1 MLGDFIM
8 RRIPLLLLVVVVGAF
23 AAYGQVMIN
32 NFDNPRPDTAFSA
45 LFETG
50 SAYTFTFD
58 AVDKIEGTGSLK
70 TRAILASQHA
80 WGTYAQV
87 DYSLPTATP
96 LDWTISDSLSIW
108 VKVTMAPVRPANIV
122 FRISLVDQP
131 NAADPRE
138 EWVYENLTI
147 LDNVTPGWVRL
158 RVQIKERT
166 QPASNDLVPD
176 STGFILPPGSWG
188 LPRNN
193 AVFDRNKI
201 VGWKLIPVSGTIDA
215 DSVQVSFDKFERYG
229 VRAFP
234 AIIFTGRDFT
244 SQTSSTFTWGQSGLN
259 VEQGG
264 GPVPNSNA
272 IKWVMGNEWGNG
284 WTGWGCNVSP
294 AFNLAGGWTRDSV
307 KFKMKAEAGVDT
319 LRVQFESANGKR
331 GKLFKPLA
339 DNLWHSYAY
348 RLSDFTVQ
356 DNLPNF
362 DSSTVTVF
370 GIMAEHSAIAGKIV
384 YITEVWTGNPNID
397 VIPPPPPTGLAVAGV
412 SFNNLITWNDVP
424 NEPGVRYNV
433 FFKDGSWTS
442 VSDSTVED
450 LPFYNLTAPLTNHPL
465 RSPNTDQTVSYRYGV
480 TAKDLAGNEST
491 PLIAATPTTTLAKG
505 VPTIAKTGPVNFV
518 ANGTLTEWSTITPF
532 NLSVVTGTA
541 HAVPNFPINGD
552 NDLSVKAY
560 LATDAQYL
568 YVAFDVVDDTVAVDT
583 SAQDYQQDCPD
594 LCIGLYDWRGKRHSG
609 YRGGATPDYHFR
621 FSKNRIWLDNG
632 GVRVMSPG
640 VDYIWKEKT
649 LTPGYTVEARIPWTT
664 IAGLLPSRNDVVFV
678 PREGKRIAMN
688 LVINDRDN
696 AAAGGIRTGIMDYS
710 YLSNDNSWSDMYY
723 WTHTWIGNQW
733 TVGVKQTSSVAQSY
747 QLGQNYPNPF
757 NPTTQIKYSIAAPG
771 MVTLR
776 LFDVLGR
783 EVATLVNDRQEAGS
797 YTVNVDLAR
806 TGKGLSSGV
815 YFYRLESGSFS
826 AVNKMMMLK

>member
-1 MLGDFIM
+1 M
-8 RRIPLLLLVVVVGAF
+8 RRLQFLILVVFVGTL

-32 NFDNPRPDTAFSA
+32 NFDNARPDTAFRA
-45 LFETG
+45 LFEPG
-50 SAYTFTFD
+50 SSYSFTYD
-58 AVDKIEGTGSLK
+58 PVDKVEGTGSLK

-87 DYSLPTATP
+87 DYSLPVGATP

-108 VKVTMAPVRPANIV
+108 MKVTMAPVRPANIV
-122 FRISLVDQP
+122 FRISLVDRP
-131 NAADPRE
+131 NASDPTE
-138 EWVYENLTI
+138 EWMYENLTI
-147 LDNVTPGWVRL
+147 LDNVTSGWVRL
-158 RVQIKERT
+158 RMKLKERT

-176 STGFILPPGSWG
+176 STGFILAPGNWG

-193 AVFDRNKI
+193 AVFDRDKI

-234 AIIFTGRDFT
+234 AIIFTGRAFT
-244 SQTSSTFTWGQSGLN
+244 SQTSGTFAWGQSSLS

-264 GPVPNSNA
+264 GPIPNSNA

-319 LRVQFESANGKR
+319 LRVQFESSNGKR
-331 GKLFKPLA
+331 AMLFKPVT
-339 DNLWHSYAY
+339 DNLWHSYAF
-348 RLSDFTVQ
+348 RLRDFFVA

-384 YITEVWTGNPNID
+384 YITDVWTGNPSID
-397 VIPPPPPTGLAVAGV
+397 VIPPVAPTGLLVAGV
-412 SFNNLITWNDVP
+412 TYQNLISWNDVP

-433 FFKDGSWTS
+433 FFKEGAWTS
-442 VSDSTVED
+442 ASDSTVED
-450 LPFYNLTAPLTNHPL
+450 LPFYNLTAPLTSHPL
-465 RSPNTDQTVSYRYGV
+465 RAPNTDQNVSYYYGV
-480 TAKDLAGNEST
+480 AAKDLAGNESSPT
-491 PLIAATPTTTLAKG
+491 VASTAATRLAKG

-518 ANGTLTEWSTITPF
+518 ANGTLSEWSTITPTI
-532 NLSVVTGTA
+532 LSVVTGTA
-541 HAVPNFPINGD
+541 HAVPNFPITGD
-552 NDLSVKAY
+552 NDLKVSAY

-568 YVAFDVVDDTVAVDT
+568 YVAFDVQDDTVAVDT
-583 SAQDYQQDCPD
+583 NGTSYEQDCPD
-594 LCIGLYDWRGKRHSG
+594 LCIGLYDWRGKRHPG

-621 FSKNRIWLDNG
+621 YSKNKITLDNNG
-632 GVRVMSPG
+632 GSTVTTPG

-649 LTPGYTVEARIPWTT
+649 LTPGYIVESRIPWTR
-664 IAGLLPSRNDVVFV
+664 IAALMPSRNDVVFV
-678 PREGKRIAMN
+678 PREGKRIPMN
-688 LVINDRDN
+688 FVINDRDN
-696 AAAGGIRTGIMDYS
+696 IAPTGRRAGIMDYS
-710 YLSNDNSWSDMYY
+710 YLSNDDSWRDMFY

-733 TVGVKQTSSVAQSY
+733 VTDVKQTSDVPQSY

-757 NPTTQIKYSIAAPG
+757 NPTTQINYSIAAPG
-771 MVTLR
+771 VVTLR

-783 EVATLVNDRQEAGS
+783 EVATLVNSQQEAGS
-797 YTVNVDLAR
+797 HTVTVDMASQ
-806 TGKGLSSGV
+806 GKGLSSGV
-815 YFYRLESGSFS
+815 YFYRLESGSFT
-826 AVNKMMMLK
+826 AVHKMMMLK